1 MRKEHNEALA
11 HNKLE
16 QTTTKKMFESKLD
29 KLKKELLES
38 MIGRIEATKNK
49 CTLQVSK
56 LDKDW
61 MISKLKLKHMMN

>member
-1 MRKEHNEALA
+1 MRKEHEALA
-11 HNKLE
+11 HIKLE

-38 MIGRIEATKNK
+38 MIGRIGATKNE

-56 LDKDW
+56 LDNDW
-61 MISKLKLKHMMN
+61 TISKLKLKHMMN